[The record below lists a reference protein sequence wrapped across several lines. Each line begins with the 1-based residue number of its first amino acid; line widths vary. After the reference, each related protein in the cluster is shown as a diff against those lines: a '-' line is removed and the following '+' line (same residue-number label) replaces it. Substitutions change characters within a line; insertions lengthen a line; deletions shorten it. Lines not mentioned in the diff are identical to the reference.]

1 MPKQFFFSPSIL
13 SADFANLADQ
23 IHQAEDAGAN
33 WIHIDVIDGHYA
45 PNITMGPFIVEH
57 VSRITALPRDVHLM
71 IDTPERFIADFANAG
86 ANHLTVHVE
95 ASTHIYRTLESIR
108 KLGCKPG
115 ITLNPGTPAS
125 ALKPNLHLVDL
136 VLVMTVNPGYSGQK
150 FIPQMLPK
158 IAEVRTM
165 LDEIN
170 PEAIVEVDGGID
182 VNTLP
187 QVIEQGAQAFVA
199 ASAIFKFPDG
209 IAAGLGALKA
219 KLPG

>member
-13 SADFANLADQ
+13 SADFACLRDQ
-23 IHQAEDAGAN
+23 IRQAEDAGAD

-57 VSRITALPRDVHLM
+57 VSRITDLPRDVHLM
-71 IDTPERFIADFANAG
+71 IDAPERYIADFANAG
-86 ANHLTVHVE
+86 ASHLTVHVE

-108 KLGCKPG
+108 KLGPKPG

-125 ALKPNLHLVDL
+125 ALKPNLHLVDM

-158 IAEVRTM
+158 IAEVRAM

-170 PEAIVEVDGGID
+170 PEAIIEVDGGID
-182 VNTLP
+182 TETLP
-187 QVIEQGAQAFVA
+187 QVIAQGAQAFVA
-199 ASAIFKFPDG
+199 ASAIFKYPDG